1 MSPVSWQTPRPERV
15 TIWSAGRKLVK
26 LVIGFWLAGAAV
38 YFLAF
43 VIDYLRGAL

>member
-1 MSPVSWQTPRPERV
+1 MSPVSWQPVRPERL
-15 TIWSAGRKLVK
+15 TIWSAGRKILK
-26 LVIGFWLAGAAV
+26 LFLGFWLAGAAV